1 MTLKDKAV
9 VVTGSGGLGCG
20 RAIASRFAR
29 EGSLVVVSDIN
40 QEGGLETVREIKR
53 QGGQAFFCR
62 TDVRIEGQVRALIDF
77 AERSCGA
84 AVSILVNNASAPY
97 RPGEP
102 LEHWS
107 EIVQTDLLGA
117 MYCTRLAVDSM
128 RRVGSGAI
136 INVSST
142 SALGHGRLTP
152 GGSPAYDV
160 AKAGVLRL
168 TTTLAGLASEGIRVN
183 CIAPDWIA
191 TPELQAYVDSL
202 SPEQRFRNH
211 VPSRL
216 TTLDEISSAVVQL
229 ATDESLAGRVLVWWS
244 DDAPRLI
251 PWSDPGYASLG

>member
-1 MTLKDKAV
+1 MLKDKVV
-9 VVTGSGGLGCG
+9 VVTGSGGSGSG

-29 EGSLVVVSDIN
+29 EGSVVCVSDIN
-40 QEGGLETVREIKR
+40 QEGGLQTVREIEK
-53 QGGQAFFCR
+53 QGGQAVFCC
-62 TDVRIEGQVRALIDF
+62 TDVRIEEQVHALIEF
-77 AERSCGA
+77 AESRYGA
-84 AVSILVNNASAPY
+84 LSVLVNNASAPY
-97 RPGEP
+97 RPAEP
-102 LEHWS
+102 LEHWT

-117 MYCTRLAVDSM
+117 MYATRFAIDSM
-128 RRVGSGAI
+128 RQARGGAI

-142 SALGHGRLTP
+142 SALCHGRPMP

-191 TPELQAYVDSL
+191 TPELRAYVDSL
-202 SPEQRFRNH
+202 SPEQRLRNS
-211 VPSRL
+211 VPPRL
-216 TTLDEISSAVVQL
+216 TTLDEISSAVLQL

-251 PWSDPGYASLG
+251 PWGDAGYASLA